1 MNLFAK
7 RRIEA
12 GLSQETAA
20 ARLHIDRSTIA
31 KWETDVAKPRL
42 DKIPAIAS
50 LYKCSVVTLISE
62 TDKTVGNTEKAV

>member
-12 GLSQETAA
+12 GLSQEMAA
-20 ARLHIDRSTIA
+20 SGLHVDRSTIA
-31 KWETDVAKPRL
+31 KWETGVAKPRL

-50 LYKCSVVTLISE
+50 LYKCPVAALISE
-62 TDKTVGNTEKAV
+62 ETENENTDKAV